1 MDFSYPKEEKQK
13 QNYHR
18 IIIHRR
24 EIGIEISFAI
34 GILPREKETTQQ
46 IKDVSVS
53 KKYFKKAVDRN
64 YFKRVLR
71 ETYRLNKHL
80 LIPHL
85 DEPFAFMFFYQT
97 KERLS
102 FDEINTKTI
111 LLFEKFVAQQAQ
123 KKQTKLKLPILTAQN
138 CPKKRIPFIIPVL
151 LLIERSI
158 YKPTLLYERIF
169 SKKIHHS
176 CFGFCLFVCWGKFQ
190 E

>member
-1 MDFSYPKEEKQK
+1 MKFTYPKNEKLK
-13 QNYHR
+13 SKITIDLLFSKGKSVSKYPLR
-18 IIIHRR
+18 LVFV
-24 EIGIEISFAI
+24 ESDYGIPEDSDQMLKM
-34 GILPREKETTQQ
+34 G
-46 IKDVSVS
+46 VSVS

-111 LLFEKFVAQQAQ
+111 QLFEKFVAQT
-123 KKQTKLKLPILTAQN
+123 QTIVETK
-138 CPKKRIPFIIPVL
+138 
-151 LLIERSI
+151 
-158 YKPTLLYERIF
+158 
-169 SKKIHHS
+169 
-176 CFGFCLFVCWGKFQ
+176 
-190 E
+190 